1 MVMVPFPARIAGGL
15 LTRRK
20 SRAGRWW
27 YLWAGVCRSR
37 VTQPEAYGVF
47 GLPLLLPLRRS
58 FISRFS
64 SVSLRYGKRPLHWMM
79 GGDACRWTWP
89 KQQGISLFIFLGRE
103 PPPVASFFR
112 WIEYPCLYRGTPT
125 NSSAITWRSRA
136 SSWDCRRRNLTPNSL
151 PLAHRTVASSTL
163 IGTASRDP

>member
-1 MVMVPFPARIAGGL
+1 MGLGIAPWCMVMVRFPTRIAGGL

-79 GGDACRWTWP
+79 GGGACRWIWP
-89 KQQGISLFIFLGRE
+89 QQQGISLFILLGRK
-103 PPPVASFFR
+103 PPPVAAFFR
-112 WIEYPCLYRGTPT
+112 WIEYPPVSTGVHPLTALRLLGGVVLPRGIAGGGISPRTPCLWPT
-125 NSSAITWRSRA
+125 V
-136 SSWDCRRRNLTPNSL
+136 P
-151 PLAHRTVASSTL
+151 
-163 IGTASRDP
+163 